1 MIKFKLIFEPGWW
14 DIVEAEGLDVNLMY
28 SIIHPRLH
36 VVFLNFQCILGL
48 QDNESGSGLLFEKVS
63 VWEIT
68 SRSPPSH
75 ADTG

>member
-1 MIKFKLIFEPGWW
+1 M
-14 DIVEAEGLDVNLMY
+14 EAEGLDVNLMY
-28 SIIHPRLH
+28 CILLIHPRLH

-68 SRSPPSH
+68 SRSLPSH